1 MPLSLRVPPDKA
13 QLIKKAAAKSGKS
26 KSAYILEAVEEK
38 LGLIK
43 DREKTIRELAGWM
56 SHEEAEGLRRSVA
69 IFNQVHELTIRFHI

>member
-1 MPLSLRVPPDKA
+1 MPLSLRIPPDKT
-13 QLIKKAAAKSGKS
+13 QLIKKAATKSGKS

-56 SHEEAEGLRRSVA
+56 SHEEAEELRKSVE
-69 IFNQVHELTIRFHI
+69 IFNQINERDWN

>member
-1 MPLSLRVPPDKA
+1 MPLSLRIPSDKA

-43 DREKTIRELAGWM
+43 GREKTIRELAGWM
-56 SHEEAEGLRRSVA
+56 SHEEAEELRKSVE
-69 IFNQVHELTIRFHI
+69 IFNQISEGDWN

>member
-1 MPLSLRVPPDKA
+1 MPLSLRIPPNKT

-43 DREKTIRELAGWM
+43 GREKIIRELAGWM
-56 SHEEAEGLRRSVA
+56 SHEEAEELRRAVE
-69 IFNQVHELTIRFHI
+69 IFNQINEGDWN